1 MVATLHGKV
10 YVPELQTR
18 RSGFVAMLAQKCP
31 RCRAGQIFR
40 GHITMNDDCP
50 VCGLHFEREQG
61 YFLGAMYL
69 SYALS
74 VPILGLLMLAVYL
87 IVPALRFE
95 FIVLVATIAY
105 LPFVPLVF
113 RYSRVFWIYFERWAN
128 PNF

>member
-1 MVATLHGKV
+1 
-10 YVPELQTR
+10 
-18 RSGFVAMLAQKCP
+18 
-31 RCRAGQIFR
+31 
-40 GHITMNDDCP
+40 MNDDCP

-74 VPILGLLMLAVYL
+74 VPLLGLLMLVTYL
-87 IVPALRFE
+87 LVPELRFE

>member
-1 MVATLHGKV
+1 
-10 YVPELQTR
+10 
-18 RSGFVAMLAQKCP
+18 MLAQKCP

-40 GHITMNDDCP
+40 GHIAMNDDCP

-87 IVPALRFE
+87 LVPELRFE

-113 RYSRVFWIYFERWAN
+113 RYSRVLWIYFERWAN

>member
-1 MVATLHGKV
+1 
-10 YVPELQTR
+10 
-18 RSGFVAMLAQKCP
+18 
-31 RCRAGQIFR
+31 
-40 GHITMNDDCP
+40 MNDDCP

-87 IVPALRFE
+87 LVPEPRFE

-113 RYSRVFWIYFERWAN
+113 RYSRVLWIYFERWAN

>member
-1 MVATLHGKV
+1 
-10 YVPELQTR
+10 VPELQTR
-18 RSGFVAMLAQKCP
+18 RSGFLAMLTQKCP

-40 GHITMNDDCP
+40 GHITMSDDCP

-87 IVPALRFE
+87 LVPELRFE

-113 RYSRVFWIYFERWAN
+113 RYSRVLWIYFERWAN